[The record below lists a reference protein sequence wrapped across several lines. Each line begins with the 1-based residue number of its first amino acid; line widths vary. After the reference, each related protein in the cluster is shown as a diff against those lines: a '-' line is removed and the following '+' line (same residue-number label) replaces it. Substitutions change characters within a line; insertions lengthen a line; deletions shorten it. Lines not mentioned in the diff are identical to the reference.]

1 MSRKTLLTEAEVR
14 QFLKLANIGPVGDA
28 KLTEMYGIEE
38 ELPPEEE
45 EEAPMDDMGDAEMD
59 MGDAEMDMD
68 AAEDDM
74 GDAEMD
80 MGAEPGG
87 SQMVSVDDF
96 LSALEGALEDVL
108 GDEVTVDSD
117 EEEAD
122 LEGGEEEMDDMA
134 MDMDMAGD
142 EEEEELPG
150 MRDGMYEGTEEDVV
164 NEVARRVAARLQAKE
179 DKASMIDQLA
189 EKIMKRMTSKQL
201 TNLLQDDIITTLS
214 SGYFFGGYCG
224 PLVVIPFSVYVWVY
238 NL

>member
-68 AAEDDM
+68 AAEDDL

-80 MGAEPGG
+80 MDAEAGG
-87 SQMVSVDDF
+87 GQMVSVDDF

-150 MRDGMYEGTEEDVV
+150 MRNMYEGTEEDVV
-164 NEVARRVAARLQAKE
+164 NEVARRVATRLQAKE

-189 EKIMKRMTSKQL
+189 EKIMKRMTSK
-201 TNLLQDDIITTLS
+201 
-214 SGYFFGGYCG
+214 
-224 PLVVIPFSVYVWVY
+224 
-238 NL
+238 